1 LWKITHFFE
10 IIFEEFIYYFFVA
23 GPDPA
28 QKETGPKSAKNK
40 IRPTFYKAG
49 LYSPKEQLAGYCAE
63 HSNQV
68 IIISWLL
75 CAVLSNIYLVLFIK
89 GKIVFSV

>member
-1 LWKITHFFE
+1 
-10 IIFEEFIYYFFVA
+10 VA

-28 QKETGPKSAKNK
+28 PAPAQKEIEPKPAKNE
-40 IRPTFYKAG
+40 IRPTFYRAG
-49 LYSPKEQLAGYCAE
+49 LSPTMWVGLSSPKEQLAGYCAE

-75 CAVLSNIYLVLFIK
+75 CAAQ
-89 GKIVFSV
+89 